1 MGKAHMNKPLI
12 FIAAITALCSSTSF
26 ASETNLKTYGWV
38 EFAEIQPWGI
48 KVKAKL
54 DSGALTSSMQAEDI
68 ETFERGEKNW
78 VRFTLEVEDEASD
91 DLISKTV
98 ERPVYRD
105 FNASGAGGEDYRKV
119 VLMKVCIG
127 NTVYEEQFSLED
139 RDDMIYPV
147 LLGRRTIQALGKI
160 DVTQTFANDPECDE
174 NAPVSLHRDK
184 QNDDDIGI

>member
-1 MGKAHMNKPLI
+1 MQNHLAL
-12 FIAAITALCSSTSF
+12 ITAFAILTSSPVAAHEVNT
-26 ASETNLKTYGWV
+26 KTYGWV
-38 EFAEIQPWGI
+38 EFAEILPWGI

-68 ETFERGEKNW
+68 ETFERGDENW

-91 DLISKTV
+91 DVISETV

-105 FNASGAGGEDYRKV
+105 FNATGAGGEDYRKV

-127 NTVYEEQFSLED
+127 NTIYEEQFSLED

-147 LLGRRTIQALGKI
+147 LLGRRTIQTLGNI
-160 DVTQTFANDPECDE
+160 DVTKTFVSEPECGED
-174 NAPVSLHRDK
+174 APVSLDRDK
-184 QNDDDIGI
+184 HHDEDIGI